1 MKTQVRIPDETI
13 YRLSLYHCY
22 VGEILRR
29 GDAKS
34 RITSAQL
41 ADELGIKQ
49 ETVRR
54 DISFMGGA
62 GRPGAGYVVSE
73 LFEKLKCFL
82 GLCDEYPVIRV
93 GTADMLRALE
103 FVFPEEPFG
112 LNAVAYYSELPSDAD
127 TVVSGVEVRH
137 INEIPRLDRA
147 LDAHVALVACSRP
160 ALERVL
166 ELLGEV
172 GVGGVLLLTPAVQY
186 KKPEGMV
193 VRHMRMQ
200 CDIKSLACR
209 YHLAEQARLEEG
221 PAEVL
226 ATLAPGDTTG

>member
-1 MKTQVRIPDETI
+1 MKTQGRIPDETI

-29 GDAKS
+29 GDSAS

-41 ADELGIKQ
+41 AEELGIKQ
-49 ETVRR
+49 ESVRR

-62 GRPGAGYVVSE
+62 GRPGAGYDVGE
-73 LFEKLKCFL
+73 LFEKLKRFL

-93 GTADMLRALE
+93 GTVDMLRALE
-103 FVFPEEPFG
+103 FVFPEESYG
-112 LNAVAYYSELPSDAD
+112 LKPVAYYSELPGDVGM
-127 TVVSGVEVRH
+127 VVSGVEVRH
-137 INEIPRLDRA
+137 IDEIPHIDRA
-147 LDAHVALVACSRP
+147 LGAHVALVACSRP
-160 ALERVL
+160 LVDRVL
-166 ELLGEV
+166 GLLGGV

-186 KKPEGMV
+186 LKPEGMV

-209 YHLAEQARLEEG
+209 YHLTERERRETR
-221 PAEVL
+221 PAEVV
-226 ATLAPGDTTG
+226 ATPAPGDTAI

>member
-1 MKTQVRIPDETI
+1 MKRQDRIPDETI

-29 GDAKS
+29 GDATM

-41 ADELGIKQ
+41 AEELGVKQ

-62 GRPGAGYVVSE
+62 GRPGAGYVVGE
-73 LFEKLKCFL
+73 LFEKLKSFL
-82 GLCDEYPVIRV
+82 GLCDEYPVVRV
-93 GTADMLRALE
+93 GTVDMLRALE
-103 FVFPEEPFG
+103 FVFPEESFG
-112 LNAVAYYSELPSDAD
+112 LRPVAYYSELPSDVG
-127 TVVSGVEVRH
+127 TIVSGVEVRH
-137 INEIPRLDRA
+137 INEIPRIDLA

-160 ALERVL
+160 ALDRVL
-166 ELLGEV
+166 GLLGEV

-186 KKPEGMV
+186 KKPADMV

-209 YHLAEQARLEEG
+209 YHLTEQARNEQES
-221 PAEVL
+221 AEVV
-226 ATLAPGDTTG
+226 ATPAPGATTG